1 MKTFIK
7 KFSRELEVVAA
18 LAVIMI
24 VFGMIQPIY
33 FSPSNLM
40 DILDQSV
47 INGLLAIGMTLVI
60 ITAGIDLTVGS
71 VLAIVIVSVGNFLVM
86 GLNPYVA
93 VLVGIAI
100 GFALGMVNGI
110 LVAKMKLQPFVATL
124 GMMSVYRGVAYLITG
139 GWPVLNIP
147 QNFRNIMDGDMVGKL
162 STSMIIFLAVTV
174 VAYILLKHTK
184 FGTYLY
190 SIGSNEEAT
199 RLSGVDVDFNKI
211 MAYAVCG
218 VTVALAGMV
227 MLAKLGTGEPA
238 AGASYETNAI
248 AAAAIGGTSLAG
260 GKGSIAGT
268 FLGAILLQALKVG
281 LVVCGV
287 DTFWQYI
294 ATGLIIVFAV
304 YVDVIQG
311 KLAAMKLNKKAKKA

>member
-1 MKTFIK
+1 M
-7 KFSRELEVVAA
+7 
-18 LAVIMI
+18 
-24 VFGMIQPIY
+24 
-33 FSPSNLM
+33 
-40 DILDQSV
+40 
-47 INGLLAIGMTLVI
+47 
-60 ITAGIDLTVGS
+60 TVGS
-71 VLAIVIVSVGNFLVM
+71 TLAIVIVSVGNFLVM
-86 GLNPYVA
+86 GLNPFAA
-93 VLVGIAI
+93 VLAGAAI
-100 GFALGMVNGI
+100 GFCLGLVNGI

-147 QNFRNIMDGDMVGKL
+147 QNFRDIMDGDVIGTL
-162 STSMIIFLAVTV
+162 SSSMILFLVVTV
-174 VAYILLKHTK
+174 IAYILLKHTK

-199 RLSGVDVDFNKI
+199 RLSGVNVDFNKI
-211 MAYAVCG
+211 MSYANCG
-218 VTVALAGMV
+218 VCVAFAGMV

-260 GKGSIAGT
+260 GKGSIIGT

-311 KLAAMKLNKKAKKA
+311 KLAAMRLNKKAKAE